1 LQFEYTDPQTEF
13 ESLIG
18 GHFSINAF
26 GTIHSGDDAKFCD
39 FLERSNPPPRTTI
52 YIDSTGGDVDAAIG
66 MGRLIRNAWMHT
78 AIGSY
83 VLRGRTDF
91 LIQREHLPGRCMSAA
106 TLIYL
111 GGRLRYLNTG
121 TQFGVHQFSFRNP
134 SPSDF
139 SRSQVLS
146 AKIALYVVEM
156 GIQPEFLELSAS
168 VLSNEIKLVDEESL
182 RRLKV
187 VTDGETGVT
196 WTVQGR
202 AGGLYVR
209 GERDSFYGHH
219 KVMLHFRRDAGFL
232 FHAVIEAQGR
242 ESELTTFPLVEIT
255 VNGEH
260 HKIDISQRASRTSA
274 GIYLNVLATL
284 SKEEARALAY
294 SDSFGV
300 QIRASNEAPFFL
312 GIAPMSTDGGK
323 EQLTSFF
330 ETLSN

>member
-1 LQFEYTDPQTEF
+1 MQFEYTTPQTEF

-26 GTIHSGDDAKFCD
+26 GTIHSGDEVKFRD
-39 FLERSNPPPRTTI
+39 FLERSNPPPRTTV
-52 YIDSTGGDVDAAIG
+52 YIDSTGGDVEAAIG
-66 MGRLIRNAWMHT
+66 IGRLIRDAWMHT
-78 AIGSY
+78 AIGTY
-83 VLRGRTDF
+83 ILQGRTDF
-91 LIQREHLPGRCMSAA
+91 LVQREHLPGRCMSAA

-121 TQFGVHQFSFRNP
+121 AHFGVHQFSFRNP
-134 SPSDF
+134 SPNDL
-139 SRSQVLS
+139 SRSQILS

-156 GIQPEFLELSAS
+156 GIQPKFLELSSS
-168 VLSNEIKLVDEESL
+168 VLSNEIKLVDEVSL
-182 RRLKV
+182 RSLKV
-187 VTDGETGVT
+187 VTGGETEVT
-196 WTVQGR
+196 WTVQAR

-219 KVMLHFRRDAGFL
+219 KVMLHFHRDTGFL

-255 VNGEH
+255 VNGDD
-260 HKIDISQRASRTSA
+260 HKIDISQRASRTSV
-274 GIYLNVLATL
+274 GIYLNVIATL

-300 QIRASNEAPFFL
+300 QVKASNEAPVFL